1 MSKSAVTGNK
11 VLSIKRDLKAQLKNY
26 QKAQKL
32 LFKLSQTDI
41 NVEDVDT
48 DASST
53 KIWKSIDANFSKTM
67 PFIEDTIDRWNER
80 T

>member
-41 NVEDVDT
+41 TVEDVDT

-53 KIWKSIDANFSKTM
+53 KIWKSIDANF
-67 PFIEDTIDRWNER
+67 
-80 T
+80 